1 MNKRERSG
9 QAEVESL
16 HPQGQVWRSFKPSPP
31 SGVLPLAH
39 LQSRSFGLSLPAR
52 AIMCHLVPVFP
63 LSGVFC
69 LHAVMRK
76 VDEEWHRLL
85 GPGVFISS
93 SVGSEYRG
101 LAYTFLFPHSNLQS
115 AV

>member
-1 MNKRERSG
+1 
-9 QAEVESL
+9 
-16 HPQGQVWRSFKPSPP
+16 
-31 SGVLPLAH
+31 
-39 LQSRSFGLSLPAR
+39 
-52 AIMCHLVPVFP
+52 
-63 LSGVFC
+63 
-69 LHAVMRK
+69 MRK